1 VGPPFFE
8 FEEDND
14 ADEVV
19 GVSTAQ
25 PVSRSIRPSNEAN
38 PAGKIRIRI
47 ILGYLQNRREQTKL
61 FAGKLIS
68 QQNFAMKGRSGLDL
82 KPSPERTAGQS
93 FPWTALLT
101 LFPHRPTKQ
110 HDCLLV
116 GQ

>member
-1 VGPPFFE
+1 VI
-8 FEEDND
+8 EEDND

-61 FAGKLIS
+61 FAGKIIS
-68 QQNFAMKGRSGLDL
+68 QRNFALKDVQGLTSSL
-82 KPSPERTAGQS
+82 LRNELLGNPSHG
-93 FPWTALLT
+93 
-101 LFPHRPTKQ
+101 PHS
-110 HDCLLV
+110 
-116 GQ
+116 